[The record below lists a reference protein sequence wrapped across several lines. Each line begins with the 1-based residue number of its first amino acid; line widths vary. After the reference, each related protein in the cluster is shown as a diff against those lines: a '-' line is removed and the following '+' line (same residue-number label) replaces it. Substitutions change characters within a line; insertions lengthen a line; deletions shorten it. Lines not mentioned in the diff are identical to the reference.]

1 MKLSLET
8 LSQSLAQDFW
18 RVLSTLKA
26 QTFES
31 KGVWRLSMNV
41 NVEKRP
47 TFFRF
52 TYFSGRNPGKWVCC
66 QQKITWVL
74 QCHTVRSTVQALAGW
89 QVEVERRN
97 FQTLSETWSSNG
109 FEKEWNQLVHFWI
122 WCDAVVLTACARA
135 FPQQEY
141 TFQECACGFLTCM
154 CYTVLQ
160 KSQKSS
166 RYDALPQCPCKSAQ
180 GMCLKSSKHT
190 LWRDRSKQKLLRT
203 DKQQA
208 CSKDDVGWRNSFPV
222 NRVCLRSLCQ
232 KSIESNQLMVS
243 TQVLQMIMS
252 ESSNQVVVE
261 KMSFSAA
268 SRFGKGT

>member
-1 MKLSLET
+1 MLGEGSGDEAQLGT

-26 QTFES
+26 QTFKS

-74 QCHTVRSTVQALAGW
+74 RCHTVRSTVQALAGW

-109 FEKEWNQLVHFWI
+109 FGKEWNQLVHFWI

-141 TFQECACGFLTCM
+141 TFQECHVDFSLACAIQFYRSHRSHLDMMHCRIALAKVHKACVWKAQSIHCEETGAN
-154 CYTVLQ
+154 
-160 KSQKSS
+160 KSCCEQT
-166 RYDALPQCPCKSAQ
+166 
-180 GMCLKSSKHT
+180 SSKPVAKMMWGGET
-190 LWRDRSKQKLLRT
+190 PSRSIVFVSDHFAKSL
-203 DKQQA
+203 
-208 CSKDDVGWRNSFPV
+208 SKATSWWSQHKF
-222 NRVCLRSLCQ
+222 C
-232 KSIESNQLMVS
+232 KW
-243 TQVLQMIMS
+243 
-252 ESSNQVVVE
+252 
-261 KMSFSAA
+261 
-268 SRFGKGT
+268 